1 MQDRKTPSFQVC
13 HSRQNMKHQCQFVY
27 NIDGSNIKKQMRAQN
42 SNRTLVF
49 LNQRSAN
56 RPPGAQRPLG
66 ARTHERTMV
75 KDARIEKDKATNSLH
90 IVFRVDILTSS
101 NQNFKQ
107 YFHVFERI
115 EGYTKE
121 ETVVREGKEVG
132 SGK

>member
-1 MQDRKTPSFQVC
+1 
-13 HSRQNMKHQCQFVY
+13 
-27 NIDGSNIKKQMRAQN
+27 
-42 SNRTLVF
+42 
-49 LNQRSAN
+49 
-56 RPPGAQRPLG
+56 
-66 ARTHERTMV
+66 MV